1 MTGKRQEDRQR
12 RRKTVRG
19 GNESAIVGKVKM
31 RMTGRKR
38 GKENKNKQTGRKQ
51 SER

>member
-12 RRKTVRG
+12 GR
-19 GNESAIVGKVKM
+19 NESEIFGKVKM

-38 GKENKNKQTGRKQ
+38 GKENKKKQIGRKQ
-51 SER
+51 E